1 MQSYSFLFLIEREN
15 GFATG
20 VECVPVTV
28 TIGEGLVVKLI
39 KRAAAVI
46 AALAVLAGGGVAAP
60 SLASPDTSDG
70 GETRAM
76 ERAAS
81 VPVGPN
87 LTATWDATI
96 KTLTVAGYGELNRR
110 QWMDLKKQYCDK
122 GGEAEPKRIAF
133 SPNSNKQISFPSDSS
148 SLFEGCDA
156 AEIDLPSHGIDTSS
170 VTNMQRM
177 FFRAYMANP
186 DVSNWDTKNVTTMR
200 WMFLHS
206 KKANPDVSRWN
217 TSQVRDLSRMFE
229 GAELANPDVSRWDT
243 EQVTSTGRMFYNA
256 VSADPDTSQWKL
268 PNIDNIAWMFYGA
281 VSVSYVD
288 TTEWNLKRLRGPF
301 DDPTFKK
308 FQAAFRTFGKTTIR
322 FEYKPFWDLDEFYFD
337 NHDDRYGYSF
347 FEFSEDAYS
356 IYKEVEGKEVLAQV
370 CRKNGNIASGWNAW
384 DLLYYLCPPNPP
396 DDAILVIRPK
406 PFVAASA
413 NPIFINVGDPLPP
426 LTYRTNPGSDRSKI
440 QGELATTYKPGDPPG
455 EYPITQGTL
464 GLTAENASKYGF
476 RFTPAAVVVK
486 GLQGNPPP
494 AQVTYS
500 DWVDGAKDC
509 NSRKVSQ
516 SRIKTTTPYK
526 WDSGKRQWVLDAGKA
541 SKTTENRQRDMNDGE
556 HKACTPQPVDK
567 VTEGDWQDS
576 TEQGSKDCNTR
587 KAKETRTVTTTPY
600 KWDSSLRKWVED
612 TGKATSR
619 VETRERDMNERELG
633 ECINVALTISKDSLT
648 VVKGQPVLQPLLV
661 EATSTTDPG
670 LISLQTVCA
679 PKHDGQGETD
689 RNALPAGVELIRVR
703 QAPTGIE
710 LVSNAA
716 RTVGEV
722 DGNATQAELG
732 LYRCWVYATKPG
744 VTIDPA
750 TGQASGPNGVEGL
763 GWARKPL
770 TVEVVQPALPKT
782 GGAGMNRA
790 AGLGALVIV
799 GLTGGWWL
807 TQTRRKRGWARA

>member
-1 MQSYSFLFLIEREN
+1 M
-15 GFATG
+15 
-20 VECVPVTV
+20 
-28 TIGEGLVVKLI
+28 
-39 KRAAAVI
+39 
-46 AALAVLAGGGVAAP
+46 
-60 SLASPDTSDG
+60 
-70 GETRAM
+70 
-76 ERAAS
+76 
-81 VPVGPN
+81 
-87 LTATWDATI
+87 
-96 KTLTVAGYGELNRR
+96 
-110 QWMDLKKQYCDK
+110 
-122 GGEAEPKRIAF
+122 
-133 SPNSNKQISFPSDSS
+133 
-148 SLFEGCDA
+148 
-156 AEIDLPSHGIDTSS
+156 TSS
-170 VTNMQRM
+170 
-177 FFRAYMANP
+177 
-186 DVSNWDTKNVTTMR
+186 
-200 WMFLHS
+200 
-206 KKANPDVSRWN
+206 
-217 TSQVRDLSRMFE
+217 
-229 GAELANPDVSRWDT
+229 
-243 EQVTSTGRMFYNA
+243 
-256 VSADPDTSQWKL
+256 
-268 PNIDNIAWMFYGA
+268 
-281 VSVSYVD
+281 
-288 TTEWNLKRLRGPF
+288 
-301 DDPTFKK
+301 
-308 FQAAFRTFGKTTIR
+308 
-322 FEYKPFWDLDEFYFD
+322 
-337 NHDDRYGYSF
+337 
-347 FEFSEDAYS
+347 
-356 IYKEVEGKEVLAQV
+356 
-370 CRKNGNIASGWNAW
+370 AW

-541 SKTTENRQRDMNDGE
+541 VKTTENRQRDMNDGE

>member
-370 CRKNGNIASGWNAW
+370 CRKKSLSSFLCKWFCLVGW
-384 DLLYYLCPPNPP
+384 
-396 DDAILVIRPK
+396 
-406 PFVAASA
+406 
-413 NPIFINVGDPLPP
+413 
-426 LTYRTNPGSDRSKI
+426 
-440 QGELATTYKPGDPPG
+440 E
-455 EYPITQGTL
+455 
-464 GLTAENASKYGF
+464 
-476 RFTPAAVVVK
+476 
-486 GLQGNPPP
+486 
-494 AQVTYS
+494 
-500 DWVDGAKDC
+500 
-509 NSRKVSQ
+509 
-516 SRIKTTTPYK
+516 
-526 WDSGKRQWVLDAGKA
+526 
-541 SKTTENRQRDMNDGE
+541 
-556 HKACTPQPVDK
+556 PV
-567 VTEGDWQDS
+567 W
-576 TEQGSKDCNTR
+576 
-587 KAKETRTVTTTPY
+587 
-600 KWDSSLRKWVED
+600 
-612 TGKATSR
+612 
-619 VETRERDMNERELG
+619 
-633 ECINVALTISKDSLT
+633 
-648 VVKGQPVLQPLLV
+648 
-661 EATSTTDPG
+661 
-670 LISLQTVCA
+670 
-679 PKHDGQGETD
+679 
-689 RNALPAGVELIRVR
+689 
-703 QAPTGIE
+703 
-710 LVSNAA
+710 
-716 RTVGEV
+716 
-722 DGNATQAELG
+722 
-732 LYRCWVYATKPG
+732 
-744 VTIDPA
+744 
-750 TGQASGPNGVEGL
+750 
-763 GWARKPL
+763 
-770 TVEVVQPALPKT
+770 VVQ
-782 GGAGMNRA
+782 G
-790 AGLGALVIV
+790 
-799 GLTGGWWL
+799 
-807 TQTRRKRGWARA
+807 

>member
-1 MQSYSFLFLIEREN
+1 
-15 GFATG
+15 
-20 VECVPVTV
+20 
-28 TIGEGLVVKLI
+28 
-39 KRAAAVI
+39 
-46 AALAVLAGGGVAAP
+46 
-60 SLASPDTSDG
+60 
-70 GETRAM
+70 M

-516 SRIKTTTPYK
+516 SRTKTTTPYK
-526 WDSGKRQWVLDAGKA
+526 WDSGKRQWVLDPSKA
-541 SKTTENRQRDMNDGE
+541 VKTTENRQRDMNDGE

-587 KAKETRTVTTTPY
+587 KVKETRTVTTTPY

-670 LISLQTVCA
+670 LISLQTVCS
-679 PKHDGQGETD
+679 PKHDGQGEMD
-689 RNALPAGVELIRVR
+689 RNAL
-703 QAPTGIE
+703 PTGIE
-710 LVSNAA
+710 LVRVRQAPAGIELASNAA

-732 LYRCWVYATKPG
+732 VYRCWVYATKPG
-744 VTIDPA
+744 ITIDPA
-750 TGQASGPNGVEGL
+750 TGQASGPNSVEGL

-799 GLTGGWWL
+799 GLAGGWWL
-807 TQTRRKRGWARA
+807 TQTRRNRGWARA